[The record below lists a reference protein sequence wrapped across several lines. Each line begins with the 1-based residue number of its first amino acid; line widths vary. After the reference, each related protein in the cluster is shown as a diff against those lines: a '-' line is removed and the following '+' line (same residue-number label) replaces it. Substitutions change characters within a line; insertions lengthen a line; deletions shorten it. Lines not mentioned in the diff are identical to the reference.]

1 MERKSWPMA
10 KVFASYKEDEGV
22 VRSIRPLMRSVN
34 RASQKSRYLEGSIN
48 NWVVLVEK
56 KNEIDGSIPCREA
69 GT

>member
-22 VRSIRPLMRSVN
+22 VRSVRPLMRSVN

-56 KNEIDGSIPCREA
+56 KK
-69 GT
+69 